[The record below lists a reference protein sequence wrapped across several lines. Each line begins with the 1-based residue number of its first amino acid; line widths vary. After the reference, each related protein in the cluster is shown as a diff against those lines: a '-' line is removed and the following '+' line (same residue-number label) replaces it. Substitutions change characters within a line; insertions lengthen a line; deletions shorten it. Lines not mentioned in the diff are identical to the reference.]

1 MRVAVLSLVAALIF
15 GLGVALQQ
23 HEARTVAAADALSPT
38 VLLRLVG
45 RPLWVVGLAADIGG
59 WLFQAAALAHGSLIV
74 VQPLITTN
82 LVFALAL
89 SAWFAGQSVRAWQW
103 LAVIAT
109 LTGLCVFLGVANPT
123 AHSEAVASDG
133 DWLLLAA
140 SVGGLV
146 AIMIVLGRGSL
157 GTRRAVYLGIGAGA
171 AEAAMA
177 VLSKAFADELD
188 HGVGATFRS
197 WEPYALVVVG
207 ILTLTVVQSS
217 YQVGR
222 PTVTLPV
229 NTVTEPMVAASIG
242 GALFSEQ
249 LHIGGWRAP
258 VVVGSLAVMAVG
270 LVTLARSSALAGEV
284 PDGPDGP
291 EGTGPEAAPDATPAA
306 APGAS
311 AAPSPAAASAPAP
324 VPAPAPGP
332 GKELHSS

>member
-1 MRVAVLSLVAALIF
+1 MRVAVLSLLAALIF

-38 VLLRLVG
+38 VLLRLAG

-59 WLFQAAALAHGSLIV
+59 WLFQAAALAGGSLIV

-89 SAWFAGQSVRAWQW
+89 SAWFAGHSVRAWQW

-123 AHSEAVASDG
+123 EHSTARASGG
-133 DWLLLAA
+133 DWAALAA
-140 SVGGLV
+140 AVGGLV
-146 AIMIVLGRGSL
+146 VVMVVLGRGST
-157 GTRRAVYLGIGAGA
+157 GIPRGIYLGVAAGA

-177 VLSKAFADELD
+177 VLSKAFADELEA
-188 HGVGATFRS
+188 GFWQTFKS
-197 WEPYALVVVG
+197 WEPYVLVTVG

-229 NTVTEPMVAASIG
+229 NTVAEPLVAASIG
-242 GALFSEQ
+242 AALFGETV
-249 LHIGGWRAP
+249 HISGWRTP
-258 VVVGSLAVMAVG
+258 VVVVSLSVMALG
-270 LVTLARSSALAGEV
+270 LVTLSRSSALTAEPAGDPSDPPGE
-284 PDGPDGP
+284 PGAP
-291 EGTGPEAAPDATPAA
+291 APDAPAS
-306 APGAS
+306 GE
-311 AAPSPAAASAPAP
+311 
-324 VPAPAPGP
+324 
-332 GKELHSS
+332 ELRSS